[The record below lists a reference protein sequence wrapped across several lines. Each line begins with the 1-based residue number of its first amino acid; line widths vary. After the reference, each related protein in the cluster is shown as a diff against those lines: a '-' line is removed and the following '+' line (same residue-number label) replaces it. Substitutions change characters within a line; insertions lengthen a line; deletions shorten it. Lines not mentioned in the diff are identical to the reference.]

1 MHLTSRLTCNLACTL
16 VLGVLMFSATVADAR
31 SLIRD
36 AEIESTLKRMSAPI
50 LQAAGLSPA
59 TVNLYIINDRSLNAF
74 VTGGR
79 NIFLHTGLL
88 TELDTPEEV
97 LGVIAHEAGHIV
109 GGHEA
114 RRAINLRNARGPAL
128 VGLLLG
134 IAAGVAGG
142 GDAGLALAAGSQGI
156 VQRSLLK
163 FNRAEE
169 ASADQAGISYLTR
182 ADIDPIGLLQVI
194 ERFRGQEVLSIGNLD
209 PYVLTHPLGTERFSL
224 MERRI
229 AERRKGSYPKNPE
242 RQYWFNR
249 MQAKLDGFLDSPERV
264 LDRLAEKPE
273 TEFTLYEKAIALH
286 RVPDAR
292 GAVAAMDRLI
302 ALKPNDP
309 YYIELKGQ
317 ILLESRQ
324 PQRALPEY
332 RRAIQLAP
340 NAPLIK
346 AGLGRT
352 LLQLRT
358 RNADAE
364 ALSVLQDARSD
375 DLADAAVL
383 RDLATAYERAGDT
396 GMATLATAERYALVG
411 NVKNAISLARRA
423 ATILPNG
430 SPGWLRSQDI
440 LKLDTGQK

>member
-1 MHLTSRLTCNLACTL
+1 MPFIRKLICLWAIGLTAL
-16 VLGVLMFSATVADAR
+16 FATGADAR

-36 AEIESTLKRMSAPI
+36 AEIERTLRQMSAPI
-50 LQAAGLSPA
+50 FQAAGLAPQ
-59 TVNLYIINDRSLNAF
+59 TVNIFIINDRSLNAF

-114 RRAINLRNARGPAL
+114 RRAINLRNAQGPAL
-128 VGLLLG
+128 VGVLLG

-142 GDAGLALAAGSQGI
+142 GDAGLALATGSQGI
-156 VQRSLLK
+156 VQRALLK

-169 ASADQAGISYLTR
+169 ASADQAGISYLSR
-182 ADIDPIGLLQVI
+182 AGIDPIGLQKVI

-209 PYVLTHPLGTERFSL
+209 PYVLTHPLGTERFAL
-224 MERRI
+224 IERRI
-229 AERRKGSYPKNPE
+229 NERRKASYPVDAE
-242 RQYWFNR
+242 RNYWFER

-264 LDRLAEKPE
+264 LDRLAGKPE
-273 TEFTLYEKAIALH
+273 TEMVLYEKAIALH
-286 RVPDAR
+286 RVPDPR
-292 GAVAAMDRLI
+292 GAVAAMDKLI
-302 ALKPNDP
+302 AMRPNDP

-324 PQRALPEY
+324 PERALPEY

-340 NAPLIK
+340 RAPLIK

-358 RNADAE
+358 PRADAE
-364 ALSVLQDARSD
+364 ALQVLQDARSD
-375 DLADAAVL
+375 DLADVAVL

-423 ATILPNG
+423 AAMLPEG

-440 LKLDTGQK
+440 LKLDAGNN